1 VDAPSGKPANRAS
14 DTDGGDPSPVDHPGQ
29 RFDLLASGPRSVAP
43 LGRRL
48 LALIVD
54 CVLAALVTSLFVRP
68 DLTHPDHV
76 QSANYWS
83 LLVWFVMT
91 VLGTTLFAATPGM
104 IMFGLRVGRIT
115 GTILPPWRAAVRAVL
130 VALIVPAVIWDVDRR
145 GLHDKA
151 AGTIVLTIR

>member
-1 VDAPSGKPANRAS
+1 M
-14 DTDGGDPSPVDHPGQ
+14 
-29 RFDLLASGPRSVAP
+29 AP

-68 DLTHPDHV
+68 DLTHPN
-76 QSANYWS
+76 QLQTANYWS
-83 LLVWFVMT
+83 LLTWFLIT
-91 VLGTTLFAATPGM
+91 VLGTCLFAATPGM
-104 IMFGLRVGRIT
+104 VVFGLRVGRVT